1 MSKTAV
7 EIFKELFDEKEN
19 KKTDAL
25 NDDDDDYGDIEQA
38 CLCVHIR
45 IQSWHNTLYPVKQ
58 FNSSTAWNFLF
69 SSLPLMT
76 CILG

>member
-45 IQSWHNTLYPVKQ
+45 IQS
-58 FNSSTAWNFLF
+58 
-69 SSLPLMT
+69 
-76 CILG
+76 